1 MSSVIKWVL
10 VLVVLAGGGWLVWYS
25 GWLSTLTGPKTATV
39 VTTVATTTPTA
50 PTPPPQPPINMNG
63 MSDAKDASDAALVQ
77 DTAAQQRRKGQKRSL
92 IGNAST
98 EKQWMG
104 EDPGPLAKVT
114 PLSI

>member
-77 DTAAQQRRKGQKRSL
+77 DTAAIDTQLAGLTTDDASL
-92 IGNAST
+92 KAAIT
-98 EKQWMG
+98 DK
-104 EDPGPLAKVT
+104 PLPQAN
-114 PLSI
+114 